1 MVLFLHEAEQVQS
14 LQEDYKFLS
23 LFCLSLAVCV
33 IALLIAEWI
42 QMLFLPT
49 VVKTLIFSSSVKQ
62 GIMIQYYFTKLY
74 KT

>member
-23 LFCLSLAVCV
+23 LFCFSLAVCV

-49 VVKTLIFSSSVKQ
+49 VVKTLICSSSVKQ